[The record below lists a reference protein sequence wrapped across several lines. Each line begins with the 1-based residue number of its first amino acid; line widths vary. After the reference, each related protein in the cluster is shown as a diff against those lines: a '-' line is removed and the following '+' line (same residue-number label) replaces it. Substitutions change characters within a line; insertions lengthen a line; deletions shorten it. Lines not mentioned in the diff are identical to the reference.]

1 MLPLT
6 LGHTSFTEKVS
17 APSNYSE
24 LSTNW
29 GLGHACLYTQLM
41 SAEMPWLQAQHSD

>member
-1 MLPLT
+1 MPLT
-6 LGHTSFTEKVS
+6 LGHISFTGKVS
-17 APSNYSE
+17 APGNYSE
-24 LSTNW
+24 LPTNR